1 MYEVTSNKSS
11 EKVNAAEVETLAA
24 AGQFS
29 VFAIRVW
36 SSAAKQRMPIDH
48 ALGRF
53 FNDFR
58 CGPAL
63 QLFDECMS
71 LLAASATRKVEIG
84 CCPSNMYVVADEN
97 IPLNCFAA
105 LERENTSTAEGIIG
119 EVINSRLTKAF
130 CRSAKL
136 YVQHLSKAGLGFTRP
151 VTLLVVN
158 K

>member
-97 IPLNCFAA
+97 ILLNCFAA
-105 LERENTSTAEGIIG
+105 LDVKIRLGQRGSWARSLNRGLQKRFAGLPNSTFNI
-119 EVINSRLTKAF
+119 
-130 CRSAKL
+130 SAKRAL
-136 YVQHLSKAGLGFTRP
+136 ALHAQLTFR
-151 VTLLVVN
+151 
-158 K
+158 